1 MEEIEIRVRPT
12 DDNRYIVLII
22 YDITDNKRRLSMV
35 RCLEQFAVR
44 VQKSA
49 FEGFLTLKQYECI
62 SELASRIINAEED
75 SLRIYILYDH
85 TRVRSWGIGDIKEDD
100 VIIY

>member
-35 RCLEQFAVR
+35 RCLEQF
-44 VQKSA
+44 
-49 FEGFLTLKQYECI
+49 EGFLTPKQYECI

>member
-44 VQKSA
+44 VQNPH
-49 FEGFLTLKQYECI
+49 LK
-62 SELASRIINAEED
+62 D
-75 SLRIYILYDH
+75 F
-85 TRVRSWGIGDIKEDD
+85 
-100 VIIY
+100 

>member
-44 VQKSA
+44 VPTARPANAPAGQGIWA
-49 FEGFLTLKQYECI
+49 CLLKP
-62 SELASRIINAEED
+62 A
-75 SLRIYILYDH
+75 
-85 TRVRSWGIGDIKEDD
+85 
-100 VIIY
+100 

>member
-49 FEGFLTLKQYECI
+49 FEGFLTPK
-62 SELASRIINAEED
+62 
-75 SLRIYILYDH
+75 
-85 TRVRSWGIGDIKEDD
+85 
-100 VIIY
+100 

>member
-49 FEGFLTLKQYECI
+49 FEGFLTPKQYECI
-62 SELASRIINAEED
+62 LELASRIINAEED
-75 SLRIYILYDH
+75 SLRIYILYDY